1 MNSQEAGSAIFE
13 KRCGTFGVKKHWNGP
28 ELELNF
34 KVILTSTFEIFSQR
48 SEGPMMISNQFKI
61 TCLPKKIISLKAT
74 QLLSIALYLGGD
86 SFQF

>member
-48 SEGPMMISNQFKI
+48 SDDAFKSIQNHLFTKMIYIFKI
-61 TCLPKKIISLKAT
+61 HPV
-74 QLLSIALYLGGD
+74 
-86 SFQF
+86 